1 KRFCSISF
9 NIGRL
14 LISLLMRTPPFL
26 FSREKL
32 LYQRRE
38 SSSYFLEIEGIFQ
51 LCPRKYFTHTKGI
64 DLIGIIDCH
73 VPSVQQEMKQLI
85 ATGKA
90 QERPDGGIQFERAT
104 LLLGSEIEVYD
115 EHCHGPIH
123 VL

>member
-1 KRFCSISF
+1 SISF

-51 LCPRKYFTHTKGI
+51 LCPRKYFTHTRFLLMRSEFTFKSLYKSTHLLVTSGYLSI
-64 DLIGIIDCH
+64 FFCDPCAVIKRLLPNVRH
-73 VPSVQQEMKQLI
+73 LLQE
-85 ATGKA
+85 
-90 QERPDGGIQFERAT
+90 EC
-104 LLLGSEIEVYD
+104 Y
-115 EHCHGPIH
+115 
-123 VL
+123 